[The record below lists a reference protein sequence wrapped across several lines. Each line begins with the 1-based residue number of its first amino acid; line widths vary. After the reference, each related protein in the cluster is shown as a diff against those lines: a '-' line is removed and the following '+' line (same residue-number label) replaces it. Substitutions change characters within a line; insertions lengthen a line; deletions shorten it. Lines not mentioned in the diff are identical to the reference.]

1 MPLVGEEGTEGGGTE
16 GGREPPPY
24 LALAEF
30 SLIVVTASQG
40 NTNLASDALL
50 WAGAPVR
57 VLLWT
62 RVSFLEGSA
71 RVGGEVPTAQYLTWE
86 IWL

>member
-1 MPLVGEEGTEGGGTE
+1 MPLVGGEGTE

-50 WAGAPVR
+50 
-57 VLLWT
+57 
-62 RVSFLEGSA
+62 
-71 RVGGEVPTAQYLTWE
+71 
-86 IWL
+86 